1 MNTAVFVGWMLMLAL
16 AAGMVAIGVEIF
28 SELIMEE
35 DE

>member
-1 MNTAVFVGWMLMLAL
+1 MNAATLVGWMLMLAV
-16 AAGMVAIGVEIF
+16 AVGMVGIGVKIF